1 MTNVLEKKWYVL
13 KTATGQENKVKNY
26 IESETRH
33 LGFEKNIGQILVPVE
48 KVIQIR
54 NGKKIQREKV
64 YYPGYV
70 MVEAFL
76 EGEILHLIKNIPG
89 VINFL
94 SENKGGYPVPMR
106 KSEISK
112 MLGKV
117 DELSEIDAGLTVPFI
132 LGEKVKVT
140 DGPFTGFD
148 GTVEKINEEKRK
160 ISLTVLIFGRKTP
173 LDLNFSQINKIV

>member
-1 MTNVLEKKWYVL
+1 MNVLEKKWYVI
-13 KTATGQENKVKNY
+13 KTVSGNENKVKNY
-26 IESETRH
+26 IEKEIRH
-33 LGFEKNIGQILVPVE
+33 LGFDNNIGQILVPVE

-54 NGKKIQREKV
+54 NGKKIHREKV

-70 MVEAFL
+70 MLEAFL
-76 EGEILHLIKNIPG
+76 EGEIIHVVKNIPG

-94 SENKGGYPVPMR
+94 SEQKGGQPVPMR

-117 DELSEIDAGLTVPFI
+117 DELSETDAGLSIPFTI
-132 LGEKVKVT
+132 GEKVKVT
-140 DGPFTGFD
+140 DGPFSGFD

-173 LDLNFSQINKIV
+173 LDLNFAQIERIA